1 MSITFSPS
9 IQPLLTL
16 IRIIEISFVQ
26 TILNNTFWKKLF
38 VVKPPGGCGGS
49 YAPLWQFLT
58 KHPQAVIVPESS
70 DYTISSFDHF
80 LLLLSAKKIIEDRYS
95 TFSFWAG
102 FFSNATEI
110 HVDARYHG
118 VLNDPKY
125 VYHDQTTHSFFGIYN
140 ASNSIKQGAVF
151 DRVSFPY
158 RNNYSEWSIEH
169 DKMMADVHLKPSK
182 LHRPLGRENSLHAAS
197 SSALIEEL
205 HRRGYLVQLLQ
216 VPNNSA
222 STMVHT
228 S

>member
-140 ASNSIKQGAVF
+140 ASN
-151 DRVSFPY
+151 
-158 RNNYSEWSIEH
+158 YSEWSIEH